1 MLSLLQ
7 TCPAG
12 LSLTDLAPRVCQGG
26 GERNVA
32 NLSSQ
37 MFGLSLEDL
46 GQKGGNTAQL
56 RPSNKLLDNLEKK
69 EAWVTKEMV
78 SENRKGPL
86 PTKDPGSCDGT

>member
-1 MLSLLQ
+1 MSCWAV
-7 TCPAG
+7 TH
-12 LSLTDLAPRVCQGG
+12 RVCQGG

-56 RPSNKLLDNLEKK
+56 RPSNKLLNNLEKK

-78 SENRKGPL
+78 SENRKGTL
-86 PTKDPGSCDGT
+86 TTKDPGSCDGT